1 MTTPSNFLLLHLKQ
15 TFLPIIWIFTEGDGI
30 KSRFP
35 FKICSTLYRLMILK
49 IFICST
55 FYQNIILT
63 SCKQLSQI
71 LSERAFH
78 LMCTCIFTK
87 FFCSMTPSQIFC
99 ENAWNST
106 SENISPHFGYCHV
119 EFSFRLFDKVL
130 DITSQLW
137 TQPFSRNKLFRRSK
151 TS

>member
-1 MTTPSNFLLLHLKQ
+1 M
-15 TFLPIIWIFTEGDGI
+15 WIFTEGDGI

-35 FKICSTLYRLMILK
+35 FKICSTLYRLMISK

-71 LSERAFH
+71 LFERAFP
-78 LMCTCIFTK
+78 LMCTCIFTR

-99 ENAWNST
+99 ENAWYST
-106 SENISPHFGYCHV
+106 SENISPNSVYCHV
-119 EFSFRLFDKVL
+119 EFLFKLFDIVL

-137 TQPFSRNKLFRRSK
+137 TQPFSRNKLFTWSK
-151 TS
+151 TSKVWLSSNLNGC